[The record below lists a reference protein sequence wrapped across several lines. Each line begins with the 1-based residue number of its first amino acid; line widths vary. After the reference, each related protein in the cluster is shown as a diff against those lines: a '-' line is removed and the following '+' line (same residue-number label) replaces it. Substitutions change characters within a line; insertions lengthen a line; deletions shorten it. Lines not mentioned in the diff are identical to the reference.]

1 MRNRQA
7 GMLFI
12 FINLVLDITGI
23 GLIIPILPELVR
35 SLVGGSQS
43 EAAQY
48 YGAIVASYALMQ
60 FVFAPFLG
68 VLSDRVGRRPVL
80 LISIFGSGV
89 AYVVL
94 ALAPGIIWLFV
105 GRIIAGIM
113 GASLTTANA
122 YIADVSTPEN
132 RAQNFGLV
140 GAAFG
145 LGFIIGPALGGVL
158 GAVDPRLPFWVAAG
172 LNLINCLY
180 GVFVLPESL
189 KPEHRSRFAWRRA
202 NPVGSFVF
210 LRKYPIVAGLAVVF
224 LFLNLSLL
232 GLQTVWVLFTSY
244 RFGWGELTIGLTLAY
259 VGLMAAVVQGGL
271 IRLIIP
277 KLGERRAIIM
287 GLSFSVVTF
296 AAYSVI
302 WEGWMMLIV
311 VTLGAMGGITAPAL
325 QGLIAGTVA
334 PSEQGKVQGALT
346 AILSLCAI
354 VSPLIFTSGLFAYF
368 TSERAP
374 IVLPGAPFMLGT
386 ILNSIALIM
395 VIRLF
400 RRIPAEPL
408 PQVAVG
414 AATD

>member
-35 SLVGGSQS
+35 TLVGGGAS
-43 EAAQY
+43 EAARY
-48 YGAIVASYALMQ
+48 YGALVASYALMQ
-60 FVFAPFLG
+60 FIFAPVLG
-68 VLSDRVGRRPVL
+68 ALSDRVGRRPVL

-94 ALAPGIIWLFV
+94 ALAPSIVWLFI

-145 LGFIIGPALGGVL
+145 LGFIIGPAFGGVL
-158 GAVDPRLPFWVAAG
+158 GAIAPRLPFWVAAA

-180 GVFVLPESL
+180 GVVVLPESL
-189 KPEHRSRFAWRRA
+189 KPEHRSRFSWRRA
-202 NPVGSFVF
+202 NPVGSFSY
-210 LRKYPIVAGLAVVF
+210 LRRYPIVAGLALAY
-224 LFLNLSLL
+224 LFLSLSLQ

-244 RFGWGELTIGLTLAY
+244 RFNWDQLTIGLTLAY

-277 KLGERRAIIM
+277 RLGERRAIIL
-287 GLSFSVVTF
+287 GLSFSVASF

-302 WEGWMMLIV
+302 WQGWMMLLV

-325 QGLIAGTVA
+325 QGLVSGTVA
-334 PSEQGKVQGALT
+334 PSDQGKVQGALT

-368 TSERAP
+368 TSPRAP
-374 IVLPGAPFMLGT
+374 VNLPGAPFMLGT
-386 ILNSIALIM
+386 LLNAVAL
-395 VIRLF
+395 VLVVRLF
-400 RRIPAEPL
+400 RRIPAEAP
-408 PQVAVG
+408 VAVG